1 MFPVSRAFGTWF
13 RWGMKKEAKGKSEQ
27 QKGQAARQIP
37 VRAFSVQRW
46 PVQMK
51 SSATREHACLGFYS
65 EFGKRPLPLYSRE
78 LDLGPL
84 FMAVYHKLAA

>member
-1 MFPVSRAFGTWF
+1 MFPVSRIIGTWF
-13 RWGMKKEAKGKSEQ
+13 RLRMKKEAKGKSGRQ
-27 QKGQAARQIP
+27 TRQAARQIP

-46 PVQMK
+46 PVQVK

-65 EFGKRPLPLYSRE
+65 EFVKRPLPLYSRE

-84 FMAVYHKLAA
+84 LTAVYQKLAA

>member
-1 MFPVSRAFGTWF
+1 MFPVSPVIRTWF
-13 RWGMKKEAKGKSEQ
+13 RLGMKKEAKGKSGQ
-27 QKGQAARQIP
+27 QKGQAARRIP

-65 EFGKRPLPLYSRE
+65 EFVKRPLPLYSRE
-78 LDLGPL
+78 LDLGRL
-84 FMAVYHKLAA
+84 FTAVYEKLAA